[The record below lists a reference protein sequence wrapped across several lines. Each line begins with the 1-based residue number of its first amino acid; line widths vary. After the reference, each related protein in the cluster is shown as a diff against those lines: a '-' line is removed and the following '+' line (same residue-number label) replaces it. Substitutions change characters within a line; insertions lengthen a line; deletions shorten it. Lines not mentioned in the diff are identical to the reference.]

1 MHLVRFDFVE
11 GDAQKPA
18 TKFVGYAGAKH
29 SFAPTCN
36 ASPLKS
42 FWTEAF
48 NIFSHRS
55 LSSCVPR
62 RSLPPLP
69 RSITR
74 PTRILPFSL
83 LASPL
88 PCKASE
94 ICKLASAFARGKSR
108 LPSRPTVFRGF
119 FFDLQRAMRIQ
130 LCSQHCQRAVP
141 ASCSSEL
148 CSWESRRSRMRKRKR
163 PRASRPQRRRSLG
176 CFQRSGPYFRPAH
189 HSKQVKKRNRS

>member
-29 SFAPTCN
+29 RFAPTCN
-36 ASPLKS
+36 ASPLNPFGLRHS
-42 FWTEAF
+42 
-48 NIFSHRS
+48 IFSPTAPFRPAS
-55 LSSCVPR
+55 QAFP
-62 RSLPPLP
+62 PPLP

-176 CFQRSGPYFRPAH
+176 CFQRSGPNFFPVH
-189 HSKQVKKRNRS
+189 HLKQIENK